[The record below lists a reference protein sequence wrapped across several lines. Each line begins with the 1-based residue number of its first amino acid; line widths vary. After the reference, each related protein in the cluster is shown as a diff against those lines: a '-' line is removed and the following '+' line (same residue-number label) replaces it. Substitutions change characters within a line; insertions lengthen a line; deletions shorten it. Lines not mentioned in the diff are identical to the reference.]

1 MHIITPPWL
10 SALHSPSQ
18 MQKSGSLGARRPAT
32 AQSDRTL
39 WPIFAF
45 NFVALLSVLSADPVM
60 VTSPQHCSSNAPLL
74 PYLCLSSSVLWL
86 HLLYPT
92 LAPLSDPPFWAS
104 SLLKSQLPHF
114 NNCIPKCRTLT
125 VKLLISSAVVGGFWE
140 ETRLV
145 WRLGVD
151 LMEAHRLTNGNIWQ
165 PPQRQ

>member
-10 SALHSPSQ
+10 SALHSPAQ

-32 AQSDRTL
+32 AQSDGTL

-45 NFVALLSVLSADPVM
+45 NFVAPLSVLSAHPLI
-60 VTSPQHCSSNAPLL
+60 VTSPRHCSSNAPLL

-104 SLLKSQLPHF
+104 SLLNSQHF
-114 NNCIPKCRTLT
+114 NNCISKCSTLT
-125 VKLLISSAVVGGFWE
+125 VKLLISPAVVGRGVLISGKRRDLCGAW
-140 ETRLV
+140 V
-145 WRLGVD
+145 W
-151 LMEAHRLTNGNIWQ
+151 T
-165 PPQRQ
+165 